1 MKRTLA
7 HSTRLIVYSIGLLT
21 VMACTPKS
29 PAIKMKGSDTEVNLA
44 VTLAEKYTIKD
55 PDFSI
60 AISGGG
66 SGLGITSLLNGQAD
80 IANSSRP
87 LSQEEV
93 AQFAQKNIPLRS
105 IVFAEDATAFIV
117 HDALPLE
124 EIDIETL
131 GKILSGEIKNW
142 SEIADVQLPINIYG
156 RQSSSGTHS
165 FIKKKLKIEF
175 SNAAK
180 EMTGNAQIIEGVKAD
195 RSGIGYVG
203 AGYVAHDPA
212 AGQHV
217 KILKIKQHKTDLA
230 QSPIDPEAINARRY
244 YFQRPLYQYVLEK
257 SWDKVK
263 PFIDFEKSAAGRSLI
278 EEHGYYIID
287 NDEI

>member
-1 MKRTLA
+1 MKSRHA
-7 HSTRLIVYSIGLLT
+7 HPIRLIVCIIGLT
-21 VMACTPKS
+21 TCMACTRKS

-44 VTLAEKYTIKD
+44 VTLAEKYTVTD
-55 PDFSI
+55 PEFSI

-87 LSQEEV
+87 LSAEEV
-93 AQFAQKNIPLRS
+93 EQFKQKEIALHT

-124 EIDIETL
+124 EIDVETL

-142 SEIADVQLPINIYG
+142 STVAGVNLPINIYG

-180 EMTGNAQIIEGVKAD
+180 EMTGNAQIIEGVKVD

-203 AGYVAHDPA
+203 AGYVAHDPT

-217 KILKIKQHKTDLA
+217 KILKIKERKQDFA
-230 QSPIDPEAINARRY
+230 QSPIDPEAINDRRY
-244 YFQRPLYQYVLEK
+244 YFQRPLYQYVLAK

-263 PFIDFEKSAAGRSLI
+263 PFIEFEKSAAGRTLI
-278 EEHGYYIID
+278 EEHGYYIIEK
-287 NDEI
+287 DEI

>member
-1 MKRTLA
+1 
-7 HSTRLIVYSIGLLT
+7 
-21 VMACTPKS
+21 
-29 PAIKMKGSDTEVNLA
+29 MKGSDTEVNLA
-44 VTLAEKYTIKD
+44 VTLAEKYTLKD

-93 AQFAQKNIPLRS
+93 EQFKQKNIPLRS
-105 IVFAEDATAFIV
+105 IIFAEDATAFIV
-117 HDALPLE
+117 HDDLPLE
-124 EIDIETL
+124 ELDIETL
-131 GKILSGEIKNW
+131 GNILSGEIKNW
-142 SEIADVQLPINIYG
+142 SGIAGVDLPINIYG

-175 SNAAK
+175 SSAAK

-195 RSGIGYVG
+195 RSGVGYVG
-203 AGYVAHDPA
+203 AGYVAHHPA
-212 AGQHV
+212 GGQHV
-217 KILKIKQHKTDLA
+217 KILKIKQGQHDIA
-230 QSPIDPEAINARRY
+230 QSPIDPAAINGRRY

-257 SWDKVK
+257 SWNKVK
-263 PFIDFEKSAAGRSLI
+263 LFIDFEKSAAGRSLI